1 MKAELNEQLKSKYP
15 KILTG
20 GRFRTFELGD
30 GWYELLDEAL
40 GKIQARVDESG
51 CQQVVADQIKEK
63 FGTLRFY
70 KSGGDSTCREFI
82 TEAEGKSAKTCD
94 TCGKAGGMVRGSWIR
109 VACPDHVERPVRN

>member
-20 GRFRTFELGD
+20 GRFRYFEVGD

-40 GKIQARVDESG
+40 GKIQSRVDESG
-51 CQQVVADQIKEK
+51 CPQVVADQIKEK

-70 KSGGDSTCREFI
+70 KSGGDDACKEFI

-94 TCGKAGGMVRGSWIR
+94 TCGKPGAMVRGSWIR
-109 VACPDHVERPVRN
+109 VACQDHVEPPARN